1 MRWNNKFNYPK
12 STRSIEDGYRKYSLG
27 EAKLPSVTSILSLT
41 KSEEEKAA
49 LANWRERVGLKE
61 ANRIKTEASTRG
73 TLMHSYIEDF
83 LRGRV
88 NKSFFETNEQH
99 KIMAKEI
106 IDKGLNGR
114 LEEIYGIEETIY
126 YPDQYA
132 GTADLLA
139 KMNGVD
145 VCIDFKQANK
155 PKKSDFIQD
164 YFLQLGAYT
173 LGHDVVHGTKMK
185 AGIIL
190 LCTQDILFQ
199 EFKIEGAELEMYQ
212 NLFMG
217 RVKRFYEL
225 NNIS

>member
-1 MRWNNKFNYPK
+1 MRWNNKFNYPN

-88 NKSFFETNEQH
+88 NESFFETNEQY

-173 LGHDVVHGTKMK
+173 
-185 AGIIL
+185 
-190 LCTQDILFQ
+190 
-199 EFKIEGAELEMYQ
+199 
-212 NLFMG
+212 
-217 RVKRFYEL
+217 
-225 NNIS
+225 